1 MRRIKISLPRFNV
14 PTADDRSPD
23 ANTRVY
29 IYIIIIYVQYTSV
42 HNTRRVFLPTRFFP
56 FFMEELNGRFT
67 ETEGGSGG
75 GAEKPLGGIERRTH
89 ILFYIIR
96 HKYACMYIYIIMYN
110 MNESENIH

>member
-1 MRRIKISLPRFNV
+1 
-14 PTADDRSPD
+14 
-23 ANTRVY
+23 
-29 IYIIIIYVQYTSV
+29 
-42 HNTRRVFLPTRFFP
+42 
-56 FFMEELNGRFT
+56 MEELNGRFT